1 MRAGYLLLMIGRI
14 LKLMALKRLFD
25 AFRAR
30 RRSR

>member
-1 MRAGYLLLMIGRI
+1 MIGRL

-30 RRSR
+30 RRRP

>member
-1 MRAGYLLLMIGRI
+1 MIGRL

-30 RRSR
+30 RRQR